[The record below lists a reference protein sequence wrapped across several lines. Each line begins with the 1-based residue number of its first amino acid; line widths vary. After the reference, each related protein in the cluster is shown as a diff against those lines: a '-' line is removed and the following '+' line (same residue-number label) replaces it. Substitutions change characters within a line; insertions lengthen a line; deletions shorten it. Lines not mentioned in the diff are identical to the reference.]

1 MIKGKVIKGEGVARN
16 FNYPTANLDVD
27 WRALGVPTGVYAGR
41 IKLAGREYGAA
52 VVIKNSPDKFEAH
65 LIGYAGGDFYG
76 AEVEV
81 SLLDKISEI
90 EAVSGARLRKKIASD
105 MEKIRKV
112 LTNYFRVRKYRR

>member
-1 MIKGKVIKGEGVARN
+1 MAASLVISWDDYEV
-16 FNYPTANLDVD
+16 
-27 WRALGVPTGVYAGR
+27 TGTW
-41 IKLAGREYGAA
+41 
-52 VVIKNSPDKFEAH
+52 
-65 LIGYAGGDFYG
+65 GDFTDRGLFTNHDPVNGRTLYG